1 MHLGEEVFFVVVF
14 CFGFCCII
22 HLGEDVFFVFSCIMH
37 LSDDVGDHGDDIVS
51 DCDEDDD
58 DHALVYIDKT
68 L

>member
-1 MHLGEEVFFVVVF
+1 MRMCFLFFF
-14 CFGFCCII
+14 P
-22 HLGEDVFFVFSCIMH
+22 CIMH

-58 DHALVYIDKT
+58 DHALVYIHKT